1 MKNAKICLKDA
12 NRLLVMI
19 GVMIMTVLLLS
30 GCGKLQDQSP
40 DPQLMQ
46 DAQTAQEAPQEAPA
60 PTQEE
65 PAEPEEDPQ
74 TPAQETEPASEEDP
88 AQTGAGDDWKLILVN
103 AEHPVPE
110 DYSVTLKELRND
122 QWVDE
127 RIYPELQQMFD
138 DARAEG
144 IYPLINESYRSAER
158 QQEILDN
165 YIAAYEAEGLST
177 EEAQQRAL
185 EVVAKPGTSEHQ
197 LGLALDIIV
206 EYEED
211 WFYPPLS
218 RGQDGD
224 HRHQLRALAFPV
236 CGRGSGAADHGA
248 RHYAG
253 GISGGHRRRLMPRAR
268 ETAAGRS
275 PETAVSSEREES
287 VWLFSSLHVLFSPRH
302 SFFRSAGSGMFPLS
316 C

>member
-1 MKNAKICLKDA
+1 MKNTKICLKDA

-88 AQTGAGDDWKLILVN
+88 AQTQTGDDWKLILVN

-211 WFYPPLS
+211 STVTWQWLKENCWRYGFILRYPE
-218 RGQDGD
+218 DKTEIT
-224 HRHQLRALAFPV
+224 
-236 CGRGSGAADHGA
+236 
-248 RHYAG
+248 
-253 GISGGHRRRLMPRAR
+253 GISYEPWHFRYVGA
-268 ETAAGRS
+268 EAAQQI
-275 PETAVSSEREES
+275 TERGITLEEY
-287 VWLFSSLHVLFSPRH
+287 LEDKD
-302 SFFRSAGSGMFPLS
+302 AG
-316 C
+316 

>member
-1 MKNAKICLKDA
+1 MKNTKICLKDA

-65 PAEPEEDPQ
+65 PAEPEEEPQ

-88 AQTGAGDDWKLILVN
+88 AQTQTGDDWKLILVN

-211 WFYPPLS
+211 STQTWQWLKENCWRYGFILRYPE
-218 RGQDGD
+218 DKTEIT
-224 HRHQLRALAFPV
+224 
-236 CGRGSGAADHGA
+236 
-248 RHYAG
+248 
-253 GISGGHRRRLMPRAR
+253 GISYEPWHFRYVGA
-268 ETAAGRS
+268 EAAQQI
-275 PETAVSSEREES
+275 TERGITLEEY
-287 VWLFSSLHVLFSPRH
+287 LEDID
-302 SFFRSAGSGMFPLS
+302 AD
-316 C
+316 

>member
-1 MKNAKICLKDA
+1 MKVARRSLS
-12 NRLLVMI
+12 LLMVMLLLSSC
-19 GVMIMTVLLLS
+19 LLLS

-88 AQTGAGDDWKLILVN
+88 AQTDAGDDWKLILVN

-211 WFYPPLS
+211 STVTWQWLKENCWRYGFILRYPE
-218 RGQDGD
+218 DKTEIT
-224 HRHQLRALAFPV
+224 
-236 CGRGSGAADHGA
+236 
-248 RHYAG
+248 
-253 GISGGHRRRLMPRAR
+253 GISYEPWHFRYVGA
-268 ETAAGRS
+268 EAAQQI
-275 PETAVSSEREES
+275 TERGITLEEY
-287 VWLFSSLHVLFSPRH
+287 LEDID
-302 SFFRSAGSGMFPLS
+302 AG
-316 C
+316 

>member
-1 MKNAKICLKDA
+1 MKNTKICLKDA

-88 AQTGAGDDWKLILVN
+88 AQTDAGDDWKLILVN
-103 AEHPVPE
+103 ADHPVPE
-110 DYSVTLKELRND
+110 DYEVTLKELRND

-211 WFYPPLS
+211 STVTWQWLKENSWRYGFILRYPE
-218 RGQDGD
+218 DKTEIT
-224 HRHQLRALAFPV
+224 
-236 CGRGSGAADHGA
+236 
-248 RHYAG
+248 
-253 GISGGHRRRLMPRAR
+253 GISYEPWHFRYVGA
-268 ETAAGRS
+268 EAAQQI
-275 PETAVSSEREES
+275 TERGITLEEY
-287 VWLFSSLHVLFSPRH
+287 LEDID
-302 SFFRSAGSGMFPLS
+302 AG
-316 C
+316 

>member
-211 WFYPPLS
+211 STVTWQWLKENCWRYGFILRYPE
-218 RGQDGD
+218 DKTEIT
-224 HRHQLRALAFPV
+224 
-236 CGRGSGAADHGA
+236 
-248 RHYAG
+248 
-253 GISGGHRRRLMPRAR
+253 GISYEPWHFRYVGA
-268 ETAAGRS
+268 EAAQQI
-275 PETAVSSEREES
+275 TERGITLEEY
-287 VWLFSSLHVLFSPRH
+287 LEDID
-302 SFFRSAGSGMFPLS
+302 AG
-316 C
+316 